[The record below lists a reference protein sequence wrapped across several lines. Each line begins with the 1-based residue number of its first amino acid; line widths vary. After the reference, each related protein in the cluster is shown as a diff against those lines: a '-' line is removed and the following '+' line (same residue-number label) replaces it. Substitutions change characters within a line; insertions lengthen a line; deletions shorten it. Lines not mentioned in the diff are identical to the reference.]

1 MFNRNEGTGQIH
13 AKLIDFEC
21 SARFSNC
28 RMTQNGTLGSLAPEV
43 ITEAYKTE
51 KIDSWGVGVILFN
64 LLTKSQ
70 PFQVKGDDASDTYD
84 RTAQRIK
91 SVNYILPPEL
101 SADAKN
107 LIGRIFVFNPQHRLS
122 VQQIREHA
130 FIKRYVEVSTI
141 IEPDAEIT

>member
-1 MFNRNEGTGQIH
+1 
-13 AKLIDFEC
+13 
-21 SARFSNC
+21 
-28 RMTQNGTLGSLAPEV
+28 MTQNGTLGSLAPEV
-43 ITEAYKTE
+43 ITEAFQTE